1 MKKFFIV
8 FIIIFVVLNYNN
20 KVYGAAEIK
29 EDIKNTT
36 NGNISESVKSN
47 SDTLSDTLKIKKETN
62 PITKDVLIAGGLSLI
77 FPGGGQFYNK
87 KYLKGVLIGGLEV
100 SGIYLTYNL
109 FKDDSVYKEDFAWYL
124 AFFVIY
130 SVFDA
135 VVDAQFKHI
144 EVKLNE

>member
-1 MKKFFIV
+1 MKKTT
-8 FIIIFVVLNYNN
+8 FIIIFVILLYGMGLYGVEMLNKKGVSVSKN
-20 KVYGAAEIK
+20 
-29 EDIKNTT
+29 DI
-36 NGNISESVKSN
+36 SVKEEKKDSV
-47 SDTLSDTLKIKKETN
+47 SDTLSVKKETN
-62 PITKDVLIAGGLSLI
+62 PVTRDVLIAGGLSLI

-87 KYLKGVLIGGLEV
+87 KYLKGIFVGGLEI

-109 FKDDSVYKEDFAWYL
+109 FKNDSVYKEDFAWYL

-135 VVDAQFKHI
+135 IVDAQFKHI